1 MSKIVIIGAGA
12 MGSAFALPC
21 LDNNHD
27 INIVGTHLENEFIDN
42 LKKNN
47 NLHLGLN
54 VQIPKEIKL
63 FKFDKFDEL
72 LKSNVDLIVLGISS
86 KGIEWVS
93 DQLSRIYKDS
103 RTPKLLMLTK
113 GLSIH
118 NNHYELLVD
127 KLERL
132 LTERK
137 ITNVNISAVGGPCLA
152 AGLANRV
159 HSSVVIANKDIHVAK
174 QIADMLNTNYYH
186 TSHSDDLNGVE
197 VSAAIKNIFSMAVG
211 AAKGLCSQNISNEVR
226 EKNYLNTASALV
238 KQSIYEM
245 EIFVQHLKGKKE
257 TVKGLAGLGDLYVSS
272 GGGRN
277 AKMGS
282 YIGEGLTFSEA
293 KKTKMEKVT
302 VEGADLALEI
312 GSKVNEDFSRRDL
325 PLMLGMINAIINDK
339 KLETRTFDLST
350 GDFVMFPS
358 SLFHRTTPF
367 SSSKKR
373 VCFAFDLAPDELI
386 S

>member
-21 LDNNHD
+21 FDNNHD
-27 INIVGTHLENEFIDN
+27 INIVGTHLENEFIDK
-42 LKKNN
+42 LKNNN
-47 NLHLGLN
+47 NLHPGLD
-54 VQIPKEIKL
+54 VSIPDGIKI
-63 FKFDKFDEL
+63 FKFDKFDNL

-93 DQLSRIYKDS
+93 DQLSRIYDNS
-103 RTPKLLMLTK
+103 EIPNILMLTK

-118 NNHYELLVD
+118 ENKYELLVD

-132 LTERK
+132 LSSKK
-137 ITNVNISAVGGPCLA
+137 INGANISAVGGPCLA

-159 HSSVVIANKDIHVAK
+159 NTSVVIANKDILIAK
-174 QIADMLNTNYYH
+174 KIADMLNTNYYH

-211 AAKGLCSQNISNEVR
+211 AAKGLCSNNVSDLVR
-226 EKNYLNTASALV
+226 EKNYLNTASALI

-245 EIFVQHLKGKKE
+245 EVFVEHLKGKKE

-282 YIGEGLTFSEA
+282 YIGEGMTFSEA
-293 KKTKMEKVT
+293 KKNKMEKVT
-302 VEGADLALEI
+302 VEGADLAKEI
-312 GSKVNEDFSRRDL
+312 GIKVNEDFDKKRL
-325 PLMLGMINAIINDK
+325 PLMIGMINAILEDK
-339 KLETRTFDLST
+339 KLELDWESFR
-350 GDFVMFPS
+350 
-358 SLFHRTTPF
+358 
-367 SSSKKR
+367 
-373 VCFAFDLAPDELI
+373 
-386 S
+386 

>member
-1 MSKIVIIGAGA
+1 MSKIIIIGAGA

-27 INIVGTHLENEFIDN
+27 INIVGTHLENNFIDT

-47 NLHLGLN
+47 NLHPGLN
-54 VQIPKEIKL
+54 IDIPKEIKI
-63 FKFDKFDEL
+63 FKFEKFDEL
-72 LKSNVDLIVLGISS
+72 FESNVDMIVLGISS
-86 KGIEWVS
+86 KGIEWVA
-93 DQLSRIYKDS
+93 DQLSRLFIGKKL
-103 RTPKLLMLTK
+103 PKLLMLTK
-113 GLSIH
+113 GLSIY
-118 NNHYELLVD
+118 NNQYELLVD

-132 LTERK
+132 LAERG
-137 ITNVNISAVGGPCLA
+137 ITNLNISAVGGPCLA

-159 HSSVVIANKDIHVAK
+159 HSSVVIANKDIQTAK
-174 QIADMLNTNYYH
+174 KIADMLNTNYYH
-186 TSHSDDLNGVE
+186 TSYSNDLNGVE

-211 AAKGLCSQNISNEVR
+211 AAKGLCSHNISDEVR
-226 EKNYLNTASALV
+226 EKNYLNTASALI

-245 EIFVQHLKGKKE
+245 EIFVEHLKGKKE

-302 VEGADLALEI
+302 VEGADLAKEI
-312 GSKVNEDFSRRDL
+312 AKKVNEDFDQKKL
-325 PLMLGMINAIINDK
+325 PLMLGMINAIVNDEE
-339 KLETRTFDLST
+339 LDLDWDS
-350 GDFVMFPS
+350 F
-358 SLFHRTTPF
+358 R
-367 SSSKKR
+367 
-373 VCFAFDLAPDELI
+373 
-386 S
+386 

>member
-1 MSKIVIIGAGA
+1 MSKIIIIGAGA

-27 INIVGTHLENEFIDN
+27 INIVGTHLENEFIDK
-42 LKKNN
+42 LKNNN
-47 NLHLGLN
+47 NLHPGLN
-54 VQIPKEIKL
+54 TNIPKGIKI

-93 DQLSRIYKDS
+93 DQLSRIYKDIKI
-103 RTPKLLMLTK
+103 PNLLMLTK

-118 NNHYELLVD
+118 DNNYELLVD
-127 KLERL
+127 KLQRL
-132 LTERK
+132 LSLK
-137 ITNVNISAVGGPCLA
+137 NISNVNISAVGGPCLA

-159 HSSVVIANKDIHVAK
+159 HSSVVIANKDIQVAK
-174 QIADMLNTNYYH
+174 KIADMLNTNYYH
-186 TSHSDDLNGVE
+186 TSYSADLNGVE

-211 AAKGLCSQNISNEVR
+211 AAKGLCSDNVLDEVR
-226 EKNYLNTASALV
+226 EKNYLNTASALI

-245 EIFVQHLKGKKE
+245 EIFVNHLKGNKE

-282 YIGEGLTFSEA
+282 YIGEGMTFSEV
-293 KKTKMEKVT
+293 KKIKMEKVT
-302 VEGADLALEI
+302 VEGADLAIEI
-312 GSKVNEDFSRRDL
+312 AKKVNEDFDKKTL
-325 PLMLGMINAIINDK
+325 PLMLSMINAIAEDK
-339 KLETRTFDLST
+339 KLELDWESFR
-350 GDFVMFPS
+350 
-358 SLFHRTTPF
+358 
-367 SSSKKR
+367 
-373 VCFAFDLAPDELI
+373 
-386 S
+386 

>member
-27 INIVGTHLENEFIDN
+27 INIVGTHLENDFIDI
-42 LKKNN
+42 LKNN
-47 NLHLGLN
+47 NNIHPGLKTK
-54 VQIPKEIKL
+54 IPSEIKI
-63 FKFDKFDEL
+63 FKFEMFDKL
-72 LKSNVDLIVLGISS
+72 LSSNVDMIVLGISS

-93 DQLSRIYKDS
+93 DQLSRLYKS
-103 RTPKLLMLTK
+103 KKIPKLLMLTK

-118 NNHYELLVD
+118 NNQYELLVD

-132 LTERK
+132 LADRG
-137 ITNVNISAVGGPCLA
+137 ISHVDISAVGGPCLA

-159 HSSVVIANKDIHVAK
+159 HSSVVIANKDIKIAK
-174 QIADMLNTNYYH
+174 QIADMLNTSYYH
-186 TSHSDDLNGVE
+186 TSHSSDLNGVE

-211 AAKGLCSQNISNEVR
+211 AAKGLCSKNVSEEVR
-226 EKNYLNTASALV
+226 EKNYLNTASALI
-238 KQSIYEM
+238 KQSIHEM
-245 EIFVQHLKGKKE
+245 EIFVEYLNGKKE

-302 VEGADLALEI
+302 VEGADLAKEI
-312 GSKVNEDFSRRDL
+312 AKKVNEDFDQKKL
-325 PLMLGMINAIINDK
+325 PLMLGMINAIVNDK
-339 KLETRTFDLST
+339 KLELNWE
-350 GDFVMFPS
+350 
-358 SLFHRTTPF
+358 
-367 SSSKKR
+367 
-373 VCFAFDLAPDELI
+373 AFR
-386 S
+386 